1 MKMKKII
8 YSRIYPLQL
17 LLVMLAMFLFACEKD
32 NIAPPMIT
40 EIRNYAA
47 SPDDTLITNLNTGQ
61 WIVILGDNLS
71 GVTQA
76 YFGMTAAT
84 INQTLTTDRSV
95 VVQVPAIPFQLVPR
109 DQVNIVTLVSS
120 GGTTSYEI
128 EIIGAPLISRVRE
141 YADAPN
147 DSTLTTIFPGKQIN
161 IVGYNLKNP
170 TSIEFQ
176 GVPADLN
183 DVIYTDTSAIVRVPN
198 DLSGSDDA
206 LVNMFTYTNEVGTGG
221 YSIRILGPPIITA
234 VSYENPNEGDVVFLI
249 GNNFVAVESITF
261 AGAEITSFEESP
273 DGKSVGFVVPALTE
287 SGPVVITTPAGT
299 FTTLYNVNDVNT
311 GVLVNFDNISPIG
324 WGGWGA
330 TVSDDPNNFPGNKGK
345 YARLQNDLLSPWDW
359 GAWNGGRIMI
369 LDAVTWLPEANVTDP
384 LNNWAVKFEINVP
397 NDWNGTTMFVSSEHN
412 DFRAFLEPWKKPN
425 GDTFSFKTEGW
436 QTVTIPL
443 SQFFKGW
450 GGATPPANIA
460 ELIGSGGVSA
470 IAIQTMNISSQTTP
484 KGLNAAIDNVRVVR
498 IK

>member
-1 MKMKKII
+1 MKKII
-8 YSRIYPLQL
+8 FTQIYSLQFFMAAIATL
-17 LLVMLAMFLFACEKD
+17 LFACEKD
-32 NIAPPMIT
+32 NINPPMIT

-61 WIVILGDNLS
+61 WVVILGDNLS
-71 GVTQA
+71 EVTQA
-76 YFGMTAAT
+76 YFGTTAAS

-95 VVQVPAIPFQLVPR
+95 VVQVPAIAFDRIPR
-109 DQVNIVTLVSS
+109 DQVNVVTLVSN

-147 DSTLTTIFPGKQIN
+147 DSTLKTIFPGKQIN

-170 TSIEFQ
+170 TSIAFQ
-176 GVPADLN
+176 GVEADLSS
-183 DVIYTDTSAIVRVPN
+183 VIYTDTSAIVSVPG

-206 LVNMFTYTNEVGTGG
+206 FVNMITYTNSVGSGS

-234 VSYENPNEGDVVFLI
+234 VSYENPNEGDVVFLL
-249 GNNFVAVESITF
+249 GNNFVSVESVTF
-261 AGAEITSFEESP
+261 AGEEITSFEESP
-273 DGKSVGFVVPALTE
+273 DGKTVGFVVPALTE

-299 FTTLYNVNDVNT
+299 FTTPYNVNDVTT
-311 GVLVNFDNISPIG
+311 GILSDFDNISPIG
-324 WGGWGA
+324 WGGSGA
-330 TVSDDPNNFPGNKGK
+330 TVSDDPTKFPGNKGK
-345 YARLQNDLLSPWDW
+345 YAQLQNDLLNPWDW

-369 LDAVTWLPEANVTDP
+369 LDAVTWLPAANVTDP
-384 LNNWAVKFEINVP
+384 LNSWAVKFELNVP
-397 NDWNGTTMFVSSEHN
+397 DDWNGTTMFVSSEHN
-412 DFRAFLEPWKKPN
+412 DFRAFLEPWKKAN
-425 GDTFSFKTEGW
+425 GDTFSFQTEGW

-450 GGATPPANIA
+450 GGAAPPTNIA
-460 ELIGSGGVSA
+460 ELIGAGGVSA
-470 IAIQTMNISSQTTP
+470 IAIQTMNISNKTTP
-484 KGLNAAIDNVRVVR
+484 KGLNAAIDNVRVVK